1 MNKYW
6 VFCSVVALVCIVA
19 TIAIAVMSEFYV
31 PKDKGLKT
39 EEEYKEL
46 VQDIDSLSSH
56 IDTIT
61 KERDSLSTVIDTA
74 KAKVVI
80 IEKKYEKDY
89 IDITNQSI
97 RDDIEFFSDYIS
109 QNDARL
115 SNSNNSSSVKE
126 N

>member
-1 MNKYW
+1 MSKYW
-6 VFCSVVALVCIVA
+6 VSYLLVALVCIVA
-19 TIAIAVMSEFYV
+19 TMVLMDKFYV
-31 PKDKGLKT
+31 PKDRGLRT

-46 VQDIDSLSSH
+46 VQDIDSLSSY
-56 IDTIT
+56 IDNIT
-61 KERDSLSTVIDTA
+61 KERDSLSLMIDTA

-80 IEKKYEKDY
+80 IKKKYEKDY
-89 IDITNQSI
+89 INIANQSI
-97 RDDIEFFSDYIS
+97 RDDIEFFSDYLS

>member
-6 VFCSVVALVCIVA
+6 VSYLLVALICIVA
-19 TIAIAVMSEFYV
+19 TMVLMDKFYV
-31 PKDKGLKT
+31 PKDKEPRT

-46 VQDIDSLSSH
+46 VQDIDSLSSQ
-56 IDTIT
+56 INNII
-61 KERDSLSTVIDTA
+61 KERDSLSLVIDTA

-97 RDDIEFFSDYIS
+97 RDDIEFFSNYLS
-109 QNDARL
+109 QNDTRL

>member
-1 MNKYW
+1 MSKYW
-6 VFCSVVALVCIVA
+6 VFCSLVALVCIVV
-19 TIAIAVMSEFYV
+19 TIVLMNEFYV
-31 PKDKGLKT
+31 PKDKGLRT

-56 IDTIT
+56 INNIT
-61 KERDSLSTVIDTA
+61 KERDSLFTVIDTA

-97 RDDIEFFSDYIS
+97 RDDIEFFSNYIS

>member
-1 MNKYW
+1 MSKYW
-6 VFCSVVALVCIVA
+6 VSYLLVALICIVA
-19 TIAIAVMSEFYV
+19 TMVLMDKFYV
-31 PKDKGLKT
+31 PKDKGLRT

-56 IDTIT
+56 IYNIT

-97 RDDIEFFSDYIS
+97 RDDIEFFSNYIS
-109 QNDARL
+109 QNDTRL

>member
-1 MNKYW
+1 MSKYW
-6 VFCSVVALVCIVA
+6 VFCSLVALVCIVV
-19 TIAIAVMSEFYV
+19 TIVLMNEICV
-31 PKDKGLKT
+31 PKDKGLRT

-56 IDTIT
+56 INNIT
-61 KERDSLSTVIDTA
+61 KERDSLSAVINTA

-97 RDDIEFFSDYIS
+97 RDDIEFFSNYIS

-115 SNSNNSSSVKE
+115 SNSNSSSSVKE

>member
-1 MNKYW
+1 MSKYW
-6 VFCSVVALVCIVA
+6 VFCSLVALVCIVV
-19 TIAIAVMSEFYV
+19 TIVLMIEFYV
-31 PKDKGLKT
+31 PKDKGLRT

-56 IDTIT
+56 INNIT

-80 IEKKYEKDY
+80 IEKKYEKNY

-97 RDDIEFFSDYIS
+97 GDDIEFFSNYIS
-109 QNDARL
+109 QNDTRL
-115 SNSNNSSSVKE
+115 FNSNNSSSVKE

>member
-1 MNKYW
+1 MSKYW
-6 VFCSVVALVCIVA
+6 VSYLLVALICIVA
-19 TIAIAVMSEFYV
+19 TMVLMDKFYV
-31 PKDKGLKT
+31 PKDKGLRT

-56 IDTIT
+56 IYNIT

-97 RDDIEFFSDYIS
+97 RDDIEFFSNYIS

>member
-1 MNKYW
+1 MSKYW
-6 VFCSVVALVCIVA
+6 VSYLLVALICIVA
-19 TIAIAVMSEFYV
+19 TMVLMDKFYV
-31 PKDKGLKT
+31 PKDKGLRT

-46 VQDIDSLSSH
+46 VQDIDSLYSH
-56 IDTIT
+56 IYNIT

-97 RDDIEFFSDYIS
+97 RDDIEFFSNYIS
-109 QNDARL
+109 QNDTRL

>member
-1 MNKYW
+1 MSKYW
-6 VFCSVVALVCIVA
+6 VFCSLVALVCIVV
-19 TIAIAVMSEFYV
+19 TIVLMIEFYA
-31 PKDKGLKT
+31 PKDKWLRT

-56 IDTIT
+56 INNIT
-61 KERDSLSTVIDTA
+61 KERDSLFTVIDTT

-97 RDDIEFFSDYIS
+97 RDDIEFFSNYIS

-126 N
+126 D

>member
-1 MNKYW
+1 MIKYW
-6 VFCSVVALVCIVA
+6 VFCSLVALVCIVA
-19 TIAIAVMSEFYV
+19 TIAVMGEFYV
-31 PKDKGLKT
+31 PKDKGLRT

-46 VQDIDSLSSH
+46 IQDIDSLSSH
-56 IDTIT
+56 INNIT
-61 KERDSLSTVIDTA
+61 KERDSLFTVIDTA

-97 RDDIEFFSDYIS
+97 RDDIEFFSNYIS

>member
-1 MNKYW
+1 MSKYW
-6 VFCSVVALVCIVA
+6 VSNLLVALICIVA
-19 TIAIAVMSEFYV
+19 TIVLMDKFYI
-31 PKDKGLKT
+31 PKDKGLRT

-56 IDTIT
+56 INNIT

-97 RDDIEFFSDYIS
+97 GDDIEFFSNYIS
-109 QNDARL
+109 QNDTRL
-115 SNSNNSSSVKE
+115 SNSNNSSSVEE

>member
-6 VFCSVVALVCIVA
+6 VFCSLVALVCIVV
-19 TIAIAVMSEFYV
+19 TIAVMGEFYV
-31 PKDKGLKT
+31 PKDKELRT
-39 EEEYKEL
+39 EEEYKKL

-56 IDTIT
+56 INNIT

-97 RDDIEFFSDYIS
+97 GDDIKFFSNYIS

>member
-1 MNKYW
+1 MSKYW
-6 VFCSVVALVCIVA
+6 VFCSLVALVCIVV
-19 TIAIAVMSEFYV
+19 TIVLMIEFYV
-31 PKDKGLKT
+31 PKDKGLRT

-56 IDTIT
+56 INNIT

-97 RDDIEFFSDYIS
+97 GDDIEFFSNYIS

-115 SNSNNSSSVKE
+115 PNSNNSSSVKE

>member
-1 MNKYW
+1 MSKYW
-6 VFCSVVALVCIVA
+6 VSYLLVALICIVA
-19 TIAIAVMSEFYV
+19 TMVLMDKFYV
-31 PKDKGLKT
+31 PKDKGLRT

-56 IDTIT
+56 IYNIT

-97 RDDIEFFSDYIS
+97 RDDIEFFSNYIS

-115 SNSNNSSSVKE
+115 SNSNNSPSVKE

>member
-1 MNKYW
+1 MNEI
-6 VFCSVVALVCIVA
+6 C
-19 TIAIAVMSEFYV
+19 V
-31 PKDKGLKT
+31 PKDKGPRT

-56 IDTIT
+56 IYNIT

-97 RDDIEFFSDYIS
+97 RDDIEFFSNYIS
-109 QNDARL
+109 QNDTRL
-115 SNSNNSSSVKE
+115 SNSNNSSSAKE